1 MKNAVTANF
10 KDTIMLIKITPS
22 AHPILLCG
30 DHGLGKSAC
39 VKQAGDQLGLP
50 VNDVRLAGKEVGDII
65 GLMDFFTDKKGNK
78 MAKHC
83 PPVWWA
89 DYFNPDFK
97 GILFL
102 DEINRA
108 HRDVR
113 QGLFQLILD
122 REMNGYKLPAGVKI
136 VAAINDGEDYDTET
150 LDVAFRSRWKIINF
164 KPSPKE
170 WLDSKVLNL
179 HPLVS
184 GFIRDKQNLLET
196 DKKEVD
202 TVAPDRR
209 AWHQLSIALHE
220 LDNNNN
226 ELKDNDFRALCG
238 MYIGLQIATVFTEYR
253 KNSVMVT
260 GEKVLKN
267 FDKFDRYIN
276 YTDVG
281 YLTKIGEEIVEIMK
295 KKNAFVEDVNSTE
308 IKNLV
313 SFLKKCPMESMRT
326 IYDQCGKA
334 NLKFLTTMLK
344 VQKSDKE
351 FSELLRKSITRIENV
366 NN

>member
-1 MKNAVTANF
+1 M
-10 KDTIMLIKITPS
+10 S
-22 AHPILLCG
+22 
-30 DHGLGKSAC
+30 
-39 VKQAGDQLGLP
+39 
-50 VNDVRLAGKEVGDII
+50 
-65 GLMDFFTDKKGNK
+65 
-78 MAKHC
+78 
-83 PPVWWA
+83 PVWWA

-136 VAAINDGEDYDTET
+136 VAAINDSEDYDTET

-164 KPSPKE
+164 KPSIKE

-226 ELKDNDFRALCG
+226 ELSDSDFRALCG
-238 MYIGLQIATVFTEYR
+238 TCISDFNIPFLRNIE

-260 GEKVLKN
+260 GEKVLKIQ
-267 FDKFDRYIN
+267 D
-276 YTDVG
+276 
-281 YLTKIGEEIVEIMK
+281 
-295 KKNAFVEDVNSTE
+295 S
-308 IKNLV
+308 
-313 SFLKKCPMESMRT
+313 
-326 IYDQCGKA
+326 
-334 NLKFLTTMLK
+334 
-344 VQKSDKE
+344 
-351 FSELLRKSITRIENV
+351 
-366 NN
+366 